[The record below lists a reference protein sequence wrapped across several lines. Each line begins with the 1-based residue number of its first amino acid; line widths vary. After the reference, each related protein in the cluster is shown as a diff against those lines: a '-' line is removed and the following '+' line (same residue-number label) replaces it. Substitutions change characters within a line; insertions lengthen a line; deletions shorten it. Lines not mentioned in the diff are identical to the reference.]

1 MQVTFKRENR
11 FFFCLFVD
19 VINQCQVVDDTEDIC

>member
-1 MQVTFKRENR
+1 LDYI

-19 VINQCQVVDDTEDIC
+19 VDSIVTRLILLSKLKAS